1 MPLMA
6 GNRFLF
12 SGGLLLPRCRIGSA
26 DLQAISMA
34 IDNAAFAGGPRHSI
48 LLRKIRRSAYMPAVH
63 STRAG
68 PVPPKISS
76 MKLAKYFACLLIAAA
91 AFGTDVGDT
100 YQQVISENGKPK
112 SQIEAGAVK
121 ILNYPNETI
130 KLRDDVVVSVTA
142 VQHASA
148 QGAEPTPQPSPSDRV
163 AATQREANDA
173 MTKVR
178 NIVNQPAPTSERSPE
193 MRVWDYD
200 LWFHPGSTKPD
211 FNTVDIRNSQELPY
225 EKFDYVSLKSNP
237 NVVWAGRDLEFNS
250 MTKFFYVDRSVP
262 KKKLTEEEMIQI
274 NKLYR
279 IIGRCERVLN
289 QAGIEL
295 KPSS

>member
-1 MPLMA
+1 
-6 GNRFLF
+6 
-12 SGGLLLPRCRIGSA
+12 
-26 DLQAISMA
+26 
-34 IDNAAFAGGPRHSI
+34 
-48 LLRKIRRSAYMPAVH
+48 
-63 STRAG
+63 
-68 PVPPKISS
+68 
-76 MKLAKYFACLLIAAA
+76 MKLAKYLACLLLAAA

-200 LWFHPGSTKPD
+200 LWFHPGSVKPD

-250 MTKFFYVDRSVP
+250 MTKFFYVDRSLP